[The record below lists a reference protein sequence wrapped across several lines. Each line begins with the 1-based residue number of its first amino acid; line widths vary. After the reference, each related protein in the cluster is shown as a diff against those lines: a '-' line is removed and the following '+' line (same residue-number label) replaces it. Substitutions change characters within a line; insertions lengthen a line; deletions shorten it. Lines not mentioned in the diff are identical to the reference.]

1 LFGVGTNDCYLLEIA
16 FGGKR
21 ENVFVVL
28 EENDGVCC
36 CCAEELTKF
45 GGIDTFF
52 RGVEWYAR
60 GVGALEQVQDLYESM
75 LVSIKYCEGMLEP
88 CGRIHQCHWARPSR

>member
-1 LFGVGTNDCYLLEIA
+1 LLGVGTNDCYLLEIA

-36 CCAEELTKF
+36 CCAEELTKL
-45 GGIDTFF
+45 GSIDTFF

-60 GVGALEQVQDLYESM
+60 GVSALE
-75 LVSIKYCEGMLEP
+75 
-88 CGRIHQCHWARPSR
+88 